1 MRKNEI
7 LEIAAKEIVSFVKG
21 EASNAI
27 AGLTADDLKPLVM
40 SQLSMIIDPLE
51 KEAETTK
58 SWWVRVRNRIYI
70 RVINNAVDNAIATL
84 NDGLKELTTTTK

>member
-1 MRKNEI
+1 MDRNE
-7 LEIAAKEIVSFVKG
+7 LLQIAAKEIVSFVKS
-21 EASNAI
+21 EAGNAI

-40 SQLSMIIDPLE
+40 SQLSVIIDPLE

-58 SWWVRVRNRIYI
+58 SWLVSVRNSIYI

>member
-1 MRKNEI
+1 MNKNEI
-7 LEIAAKEIVSFVKG
+7 LQIAAKEIVSFVKS
-21 EASNAI
+21 EAGNAI
-27 AGLTADDLKPLVM
+27 AGLTADDLKPIVM
-40 SQLSMIIDPLE
+40 AQLNVIIEPLE